1 MRIQLILAQVPEAF
15 RAQVEPLIPGIVDAI
30 HTAFSI
36 ATGATFL
43 VGIVTALLAAFVVMV
58 VMPAGRMG
66 VREES
71 SRTVPSVADH
81 PEPAAH

>member
-1 MRIQLILAQVPEAF
+1 M
-15 RAQVEPLIPGIVDAI
+15 VDGI

-43 VGIVTALLAAFVVMV
+43 VGIATALLAALLIAV

-66 VREES
+66 ESEES
-71 SRTVPSVADH
+71 LRSRAPEADLEPSR
-81 PEPAAH
+81 